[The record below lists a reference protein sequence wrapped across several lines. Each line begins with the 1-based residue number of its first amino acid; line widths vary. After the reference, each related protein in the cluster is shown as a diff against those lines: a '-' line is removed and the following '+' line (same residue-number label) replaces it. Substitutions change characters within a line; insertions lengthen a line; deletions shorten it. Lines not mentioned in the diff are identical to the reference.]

1 MEPQVQPNQVT
12 SHFQAALM
20 NLDYL
25 LKMNPY
31 YSSQKDHDQAK
42 LAFAQIMS
50 ALVIAF
56 EKEKEEKKEETP
68 VLSIVPEEE
77 FTSVQD

>member
-1 MEPQVQPNQVT
+1 
-12 SHFQAALM
+12 
-20 NLDYL
+20 
-25 LKMNPY
+25 
-31 YSSQKDHDQAK
+31 
-42 LAFAQIMS
+42 MS

-77 FTSVQD
+77 FTAVQD